1 MEKPKPGS
9 AKNRRQFL
17 KDASLSAG
25 AGATLAGCSSG
36 PSAEEETPVLRRLSS
51 DPHAPVNLP
60 GRDDYR
66 RPPGWGP
73 STRASW
79 DAKNVIVLMLDSF
92 RADHLGAFGN
102 ASTLTPNLRPA
113 SPPSSTLFT
122 HSYPEGLP
130 TIPVRT
136 SLFTGKFT
144 YPFRPWQVLHPEDH
158 PLLAEIL
165 WAEGFL
171 SALISDTYHMHKPG
185 YGFSRG
191 FDDVTW
197 LRGQEGDPFVRDPG
211 IKVDVAPFFKSRTGN
226 PNEEA
231 QTRQYLRN
239 RHDWQTEDDHFTP
252 RLMHRG
258 LDWLE
263 GQDKKENLFLWI
275 DSFCP
280 HEPWDPPDRFLK
292 QVAPEFSG
300 KKLLLP
306 SPGDAA
312 GYLNADEMAN
322 IKSLYGAVVAFVDH
336 SVGAFLDELRR
347 MGLYENSMII
357 IATDHGEPFG
367 DHGIVRKARPWGYEE
382 LARTFLMIREPG
394 GNGAGRVDSYTQ
406 QTDITATILDYLGI
420 AAPPRMTSKS
430 LLPLILG
437 QQERY
442 ETSPFAATTA
452 RVCRSGGTTGV
463 TTISSTAT
471 PSKKRAAGSSRTV
484 LNCTTCGRTR
494 PSNETSWP
502 MSLNAPAPWTA
513 PCASLP
519 SSSLITSR
527 NTCSTAS
534 GNLSENG
541 PAVAPGPCS
550 CLVCSQSRKDVLI

>member
-25 AGATLAGCSSG
+25 AAATLAGCSSG

-102 ASTLTPNLRPA
+102 ASTLTPNLDRFA
-113 SPPSSTLFT
+113 SESTLFT

-258 LDWLE
+258 LDWLQ

-306 SPGDAA
+306 SPGDAE
-312 GYLNADEMAN
+312 GYLTAGEMAN

-336 SVGAFLDELRR
+336 SVGGFLNELRR

-437 QQERY
+437 QQEKMRD
-442 ETSPFAATTA
+442 FA
-452 RVCRSGGTTGV
+452 VCCHYGKSLSIRRDDWSYHYFLDGD
-463 TTISSTAT
+463 AKQ
-471 PSKKRAAGSSRTV
+471 KKGSRLVKDGPELYNLREDPVEQRNLLADEPERAGAMDRALRQFTQQ
-484 LNCTTCGRTR
+484 
-494 PSNETSWP
+494 
-502 MSLNAPAPWTA
+502 
-513 PCASLP
+513 
-519 SSSLITSR
+519 LIDHEQKY
-527 NTCSTAS
+527 
-534 GNLSENG
+534 L
-541 PAVAPGPCS
+541 
-550 CLVCSQSRKDVLI
+550 